1 MHLNRNSSQLRTF
14 YRLSL
19 SIIASICSFGALVL
33 PIALRPDAIPL
44 SIGQVSPSTIVA
56 PKNLTYTSEILTEKS
71 REEARK
77 SIQPYYLPADPN
89 ISRTQIDNL
98 HLSINYIETIRK
110 DSFSNLEEKKND
122 LLIIRDLPLSV
133 ENSTIL
139 LNLDDTQWLQVSQES
154 VKVLE
159 QILRNNIRDY
169 QVADYQKNVPSYISY
184 SLSAEESQ
192 LVQAL
197 VTPFILPNS
206 LFSEEETIK
215 AQQLAEESIPP
226 VVKTYAT
233 NQTIISRG
241 QIVTE
246 EQYEALRIFGLAQTK
261 TKTQDYI
268 SSAAIVLLTSLFL
281 ILYFKLRNLKLLQD
295 LRSITV
301 IILGFIVFLYGA
313 RFLVPNRTI
322 IPYFFPI
329 PAFSLILATLFSL
342 EIAVVFSLPLG
353 ILAAFG
359 LSNSVELTIFYI
371 FTSFFAAILLGKGRR
386 FTNFIYSAI
395 AIGLSGVLSIL
406 AYHLS
411 NPTTDSIGILT
422 LSVVSFLNG
431 IASASIALL
440 TQYLL
445 SQLMGLPT
453 PLHLMDLSRPDHPL
467 QKYLLQSAPGTYQH
481 SLQVSNLAEMAA
493 EAIGAN
499 PLLTR
504 VGTIYHDVGK
514 APNASFYIE
523 NQIPGYL
530 NPHDDMDEEETA
542 KKIIEHVIVGAK
554 LADKYHLPPRIR
566 DFIFEHHGTQITRY
580 PYNRALAKN
589 NNDKTKVNEAN
600 FRYPGPK
607 PQSRETAILML
618 ADSCEARA
626 RAELPNNNDD
636 LSNLVEKVINRCLQ
650 EGQLENSP
658 LTIKDLAIIK
668 ESFISTLNNTHHPRM
683 IYPESKNELEK
694 KKIND

>member
-1 MHLNRNSSQLRTF
+1 MGILHNSSQLRTF
-14 YRLSL
+14 YRLGL
-19 SIIASICSFGALVL
+19 SVIASIFCFGALVL
-33 PIALRPDAIPL
+33 PIALRPDAVPL
-44 SIGQVSPSTIVA
+44 TIGQVSPSTIVA
-56 PKNLTYTSEILTEKS
+56 PKDMTYTSEVLTQKN
-71 REEARK
+71 REEAQK
-77 SIQPYYLPADPN
+77 LIPPYYLPADPN

-98 HLSINYIETIRK
+98 HLSLNYINTIRK
-110 DSFSNLEEKKND
+110 SSYSDFEEKKDD
-122 LLIIRDLPLSV
+122 LLKIQNLPLS
-133 ENSTIL
+133 EETSIFIL
-139 LNLDDTQWLQVSQES
+139 SLDDAQWLQVSQES

-169 QVADYQKNVPSYISY
+169 QVIDFQKNIPSYISY
-184 SLSAEESQ
+184 TLSSEESL

-197 VTPFILPNS
+197 VSPFIVPNS
-206 LFSEEETIK
+206 LYSEEETK
-215 AQQLAEESIPP
+215 RAQQLASESIAP
-226 VVKTYAT
+226 VVKTYSA

-268 SSAAIVLLTSLFL
+268 STAAIVLLITIFL
-281 ILYFKLRNLKLLQD
+281 ILYFKSRNLKLLQD
-295 LRSITV
+295 LRSLTV
-301 IILGFIVFLYGA
+301 IIIGFIIFLYGA

-359 LSNSVELTIFYI
+359 LSNSAELTIFYI

-395 AIGLSGVLSIL
+395 AIGLSGVLAIL

-411 NPTTDSIGILT
+411 DPSTDSIGILT
-422 LSVVSFLNG
+422 LVVVSFLNG

-530 NPHDDMDEEETA
+530 NPHDDMDEEEAA
-542 KKIIEHVIVGAK
+542 KKIIEHVTVGAK
-554 LADKYHLPPRIR
+554 LSDKYHLPPRIR
-566 DFIFEHHGTQITRY
+566 DFIYEHHGTQITRY
-580 PYNRALAKN
+580 PYNRAMAKN
-589 NNDKTKVNEAN
+589 NNDASKVDESI

-618 ADSCEARA
+618 ADGCEARA
-626 RAELPNNNDD
+626 RAELPSN
-636 LSNLVEKVINRCLQ
+636 SEEMRNLVEKVINRCLQ

-658 LTIKDLAIIK
+658 LTIKDLALIK
-668 ESFISTLNNTHHPRM
+668 ESFITTLNNTHHPRM
-683 IYPESKNELEK
+683 IYPESKTESEK
-694 KKIND
+694 KKTDD